1 MNEMQRVKRIA
12 EKVRKAV
19 EELAKHE
26 AALNREGWNDPVTLC
41 GYCSRASSVL
51 SNALAEEGIEHKI
64 GVAAHHVFVLWK
76 EYVVDV
82 TATQFGESPVI
93 IETKSEMDCKRFP
106 RNWEVCEILNDS
118 KELEEFQKKWNF
130 PIEQTNQDYDMRFYE
145 GIK

>member
-1 MNEMQRVKRIA
+1 VNEMQRVKKIA

-26 AALNREGWNDPVTLC
+26 AALNKEGGNDSVTLC
-41 GYCSRASSVL
+41 GYCARASSVL

-82 TATQFGESPVI
+82 TATQFGEGPVI
-93 IETKSEMDCKRFP
+93 IETKAGIDCKR
-106 RNWEVCEILNDS
+106 RRHNWEVCDILNDS
-118 KELEEFQKKWNF
+118 KELEAYQKKWNF
-130 PIEQTNQDYDMRFYE
+130 PVEQSNQEYDMRFYE
-145 GIK
+145 GLK